1 VRVDPDVD
9 IFRQRAVLRDLL
21 ALSAVAAAWTGE
33 EPSAVATGLADALF
47 GLLQLDF
54 AFVRLCDPAGTGA
67 VDVTRGAGWK
77 QFPKWL
83 ERHLAASAEF
93 PRKEIV
99 ADVGVGSEPCRA
111 IAIPIGVNGGLV
123 AVARARSDF
132 PTDID
137 QLLLSHAVN
146 QAAMAFESARLIQ
159 DRRQAEEK
167 VREARNQLELK
178 VAKRTAELRRSEAY
192 LAELAKEQAALR
204 RVATTV
210 ARESPAQEI
219 FAKVAE
225 EVGLLLAADSAA
237 IQRFEPDGYGT
248 VVGSWDELEEA
259 DRLGPGWKLEG
270 NNVSALVYRT
280 GRPARFDDYEKATGP
295 AAASARKVGLRSAVG
310 GPIFVNGRLWG
321 EIEAATSRP
330 DPMPEDAE
338 LRIAQFTELLAT
350 AISNIQARSDLAAS
364 RARIVATADEE
375 RRRVVRDLHDGV
387 QQRLVHTIVTL
398 KMARRSLEQN
408 GQDAVTLV
416 DEALEH
422 AQTATDELRE
432 LAHGILP
439 AVLTRGGLR
448 AGVKA
453 LASRTSIPV
462 EIDISVDRL
471 PQAVEAT
478 AYFIAAE
485 ALTNVAKHS
494 HANHATVK
502 AHLEGHTLQ
511 LEVRDDGVGGARAD
525 GSGLVGLRDR
535 LALLDR
541 TLRVESPAGGGTLI
555 AASIPAD

>member
-1 VRVDPDVD
+1 M
-9 IFRQRAVLRDLL
+9 
-21 ALSAVAAAWTGE
+21 
-33 EPSAVATGLADALF
+33 
-47 GLLQLDF
+47 
-54 AFVRLCDPAGTGA
+54 
-67 VDVTRGAGWK
+67 
-77 QFPKWL
+77 
-83 ERHLAASAEF
+83 
-93 PRKEIV
+93 
-99 ADVGVGSEPCRA
+99 
-111 IAIPIGVNGGLV
+111 AIPIGVNGGLV

-159 DRRQAEEK
+159 DRRRAEEK

-248 VVGSWDELEEA
+248 VVGSWGECDDA

-494 HANHATVK
+494 HASHATVK

>member
-1 VRVDPDVD
+1 
-9 IFRQRAVLRDLL
+9 
-21 ALSAVAAAWTGE
+21 VAA
-33 EPSAVATGLADALF
+33 GLADALV

-54 AFVRLCDPAGTGA
+54 AFVRLCDPAGAGA
-67 VDVTRGAGWK
+67 VDARRGAAWN

-83 ERHLAASAEF
+83 ENHLAASVEF

-99 ADVGVGSEPCRA
+99 ADVGAGSEACRGFV
-111 IAIPIGVNGGLV
+111 IPIGVNGGLV

-132 PTDID
+132 PTEID

-146 QAAMAFESARLIQ
+146 QAAIAFESARLIQ
-159 DRRQAEEK
+159 YRRDAEEK
-167 VREARNQLELK
+167 LREARDQLEVK

-192 LAELAKEQAALR
+192 LAALAQEQAALR

-219 FAKVAE
+219 FARVAE
-225 EVGLLLAADSAA
+225 ELGLLLAADCAA

-248 VVGSWDELEEA
+248 VVGVWGDVDDG
-259 DRLGPGWKLEG
+259 DRLGRGWKLEG
-270 NNVSALVYRT
+270 DNVGALVYRT
-280 GRPARFDDYEKATGP
+280 GLPARFDDYEKATGLIG
-295 AAASARKVGLRSAVG
+295 ASARKAGLSSAVG

-321 EIEAATSRP
+321 ELEAATSRP
-330 DPMPEDAE
+330 APMPAEAE
-338 LRIAQFTELLAT
+338 LRIEQFAELLAT

-375 RRRVVRDLHDGV
+375 RRRVVRDLHDGA

-398 KMARRSLEQN
+398 KMARRSLQQN
-408 GQDAVTLV
+408 GHDAAALV
-416 DEALEH
+416 DEALDH

-448 AGVKA
+448 AGVRA
-453 LASRTSIPV
+453 LTSRTSIPV

-471 PQAVEAT
+471 PEAVEAT
-478 AYFIAAE
+478 AYFIVAE

-494 HANHATVK
+494 HAHHATIT
-502 AHLEGHTLQ
+502 AHLKGRALQ

-535 LALLDR
+535 LAVFDR
-541 TLRVESPAGGGTLI
+541 TLRVESSAAGGTLV
-555 AASIPAD
+555 AASIPVD

>member
-1 VRVDPDVD
+1 
-9 IFRQRAVLRDLL
+9 
-21 ALSAVAAAWTGE
+21 
-33 EPSAVATGLADALF
+33 
-47 GLLQLDF
+47 
-54 AFVRLCDPAGTGA
+54 
-67 VDVTRGAGWK
+67 
-77 QFPKWL
+77 
-83 ERHLAASAEF
+83 
-93 PRKEIV
+93 
-99 ADVGVGSEPCRA
+99 
-111 IAIPIGVNGGLV
+111 VNGGLV

-132 PTDID
+132 PTEID

-146 QAAMAFESARLIQ
+146 QAAMAFEGARLIQ
-159 DRRQAEEK
+159 YRRDAEEK
-167 VREARNQLELK
+167 LREARNQLEVT
-178 VAKRTAELRRSEAY
+178 VAKRTAELRQSEAY

-210 ARESPAQEI
+210 ARECPAQEI

-225 EVGLLLAADSAA
+225 EVGSLLAADYTA

-248 VVGSWDELEEA
+248 VVGIWGDLDDA
-259 DRLGPGWKLEG
+259 DRLGHGWKLEG

-280 GRPARFDDYEKATGP
+280 GLPARFDDYEKATGP
-295 AAASARKVGLRSAVG
+295 IAASARKAGLRSAVG

-330 DPMPEDAE
+330 GPMPEDAE

-375 RRRVVRDLHDGV
+375 RRRVVRDLHDGA

-408 GQDAVTLV
+408 RQDAVALV
-416 DEALEH
+416 DEALDH

-448 AGVKA
+448 AGVRA
-453 LASRTSIPV
+453 LTSRTSIPV

-478 AYFIAAE
+478 AYFIVAE

-494 HANHATVK
+494 HAHHATIK
-502 AHLEGHTLQ
+502 AHLKGRTLQ

-541 TLRVESPAGGGTLI
+541 TLRVESPDGGGTLI
-555 AASIPAD
+555 AASIPVD